1 MVGSL
6 SVLSDN
12 RDLPVLWN
20 RMPSILREKT
30 GRVKRSA
37 SSTTGPKAKLRK
49 LDPSKVLARLE
60 NKEKETDGD
69 EDEEGNFF
77 FLNLCISL
85 AKFFMISFDCRGQER
100 W

>member
-6 SVLSDN
+6 SVPSDN

-60 NKEKETDGD
+60 NKEKETGD

-77 FLNLCISL
+77 F
-85 AKFFMISFDCRGQER
+85 
-100 W
+100 